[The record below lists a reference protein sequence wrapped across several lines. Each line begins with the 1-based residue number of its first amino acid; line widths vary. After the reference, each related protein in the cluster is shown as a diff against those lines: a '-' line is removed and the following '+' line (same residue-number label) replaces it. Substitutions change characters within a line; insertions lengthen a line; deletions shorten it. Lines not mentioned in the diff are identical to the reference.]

1 MVSYYGNKGGCKE
14 QREPG
19 RGFPQIR
26 KSDFSVRGRGWEDRK
41 TGRETLAMWS
51 QITQVSYPK

>member
-1 MVSYYGNKGGCKE
+1 MVSCYGNKGSWEE
-14 QREPG
+14 QG

-26 KSDFSVRGRGWEDRK
+26 KSDFLVLGRGWEDRK

-51 QITQVSYPK
+51 QISQVSYPK